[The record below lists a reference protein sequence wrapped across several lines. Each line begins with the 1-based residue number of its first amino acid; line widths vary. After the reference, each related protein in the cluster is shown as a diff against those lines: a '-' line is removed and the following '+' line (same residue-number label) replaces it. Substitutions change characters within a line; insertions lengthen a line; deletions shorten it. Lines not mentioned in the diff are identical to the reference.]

1 MVLVSLDFMGGT
13 TCLARAGGQL
23 SKESPLSQLHN
34 IFLVKKFLFKKIYYL
49 SSALYFD
56 YLMQKALDQ

>member
-1 MVLVSLDFMGGT
+1 VGSAVGGPT
-13 TCLARAGGQL
+13 
-23 SKESPLSQLHN
+23 SSSYLSQKK
-34 IFLVKKFLFKKIYYL
+34 LVKKFLFKKIYYL